1 MNFDE
6 LMTNLVGED
15 AELKRKLRNKIAEG
29 IDKLDLAG
37 AIQKSLGESIQD
49 IEWIEILGDDVE
61 AYVKK
66 ILAKS
71 LKAQA

>member
-71 LKAQA
+71 LEAQA

>member
-71 LKAQA
+71 LKTQA